1 MDTLHSLFSRHGVP
15 AVVRSDNGPQFASEE
30 FRTFSRQLN
39 FQHVTSSPHH
49 PQSNGE
55 AERMVRTV
63 KDMLKKNATT
73 RQLYDALLAYRATAL
88 PHCRYSPAELLMG
101 RKVKTPLPQL
111 PSQLLPDAVNH
122 DAFQAADA
130 QQKAKSTRQYDLRH
144 RTRDLPPLVPGDTVT
159 SAAGPSKEKATVIA
173 VAPEPRSLVIRTQSG
188 AVVRRNRCHL
198 RKHPNA

>member
-1 MDTLHSLFSRHGVP
+1 MARNFLR
-15 AVVRSDNGPQFASEE
+15 RSS
-30 FRTFSRQLN
+30 RTFSRQLD
-39 FQHVTSSPHH
+39 FQHVTSSPHY

-73 RQLYDALLAYRATAL
+73 RQLYDALLAYRASDL
-88 PHCRYSPAELLMG
+88 PHCRYSPAKLLMG

-144 RTRDLPPLVPGDTVT
+144 HTRDLPPLVPGDTVT
-159 SAAGPSKEKATVIA
+159 SAVGPLKEKATVIA

-188 AVVRRNRCHL
+188 AVV
-198 RKHPNA
+198 